1 MKPRQPVAVE
11 GPGLQPGGVGGGLVR
26 VEGVDAAAAPQQ
38 GPQFHPRADAQAA
51 GALGSQQALVAGK
64 AQNVRPQGRHVQGDG
79 PRRLGGVQD
88 QEGPVGMGQ
97 GGDAGDIRHIAG
109 DVGGVGAHHSPG
121 VGPEQP
127 LQGVIV
133 QAAVSV
139 RRKEAQAHAL
149 PLQGIQGPEHRVVLQ
164 VRGDG
169 VVLRGQQAAD
179 GHIQGHGGVGGEGH
193 MVWPGTAQQPGRQAP
208 GIVHRPGGGHGGP
221 VGSPGGVARR
231 ADGLR
236 HRPGHLGRLVQ
247 GGGGAVQINFRH
259 QNISNTQQGPWPMPF
274 SSKAAVRTA
283 WSPGAA
289 FQARPHPAE
298 IREGRGMMRPGRD
311 SRVNRASAARAWA
324 VS

>member
-1 MKPRQPVAVE
+1 M
-11 GPGLQPGGVGGGLVR
+11 
-26 VEGVDAAAAPQQ
+26 DAAAAPQQ
-38 GPQFHPRADAQAA
+38 GPQLHPRADAQTA
-51 GALGSQQALVAGK
+51 GALGPQQALVAGE

-88 QEGPVGMGQ
+88 QEGPMGMGQ

-109 DVGGVGAHHSPG
+109 NVGGVGAHHGPG

-149 PLQGIQGPEHRVVLQ
+149 PLQGVQRPQHGVVLQ
-164 VRGDG
+164 ICGNG
-169 VVLRGQQAAD
+169 VVLWGQQAGD

-193 MVWPGTAQQPGRQAP
+193 MVRPGTAQQPGNQAP

-236 HRPGHLGRLVQ
+236 HRLGHLGRLVQ
-247 GGGGAVQINFRH
+247 GGGGAVQIDFRH